1 MDEDNPSVHQDHLH
15 LLQNHANTASAGL
28 AVAGMAIVER
38 K

>member
-15 LLQNHANTASAGL
+15 LLQNHATAASARL
-28 AVAGMAIVER
+28 AVAGMAIAES